1 MLFKRCAHTVS
12 DTWTCRLW
20 GDVIGLSAHEEKG
33 TVNQREGMK
42 NLHIFVKSKYERE
55 ENT

>member
-12 DTWTCRLW
+12 DTWTYRLW

-33 TVNQREGMK
+33 TANQREGMQ
-42 NLHIFVKSKYERE
+42 NLHIFVKRKHER
-55 ENT
+55 